1 MKRISNRDYRVIL
14 CSFPTSVKGCVRIDK
29 DDFASI
35 YINQH
40 LTAEEQRKTFEH
52 EIRHLVH
59 GDFSNDVPLAEAEE
73 RAR

>member
-1 MKRISNRDYRVIL
+1 MKKISTHDYRVIL
-14 CSFPTSVKGCVRIDK
+14 CPFPNGVKGCVRLDS

-52 EIRHLVH
+52 EIRHLYH
-59 GDFSNDVPLAEAEE
+59 GDFSNGTPLADAEE